1 MRFDRML
8 PPQPARD
15 ARHHRQL
22 TIGDARLR
30 RTPNHSTVQNGFSR
44 ASRRSLAGLPSPSCP
59 SPNRG
64 LVMHQLHRS
73 GRGRKALAIAATT
86 IAVALA
92 LGGCSATSTSS
103 TTGTSSG
110 PTKLI
115 FSPNTAP
122 TTLDIDTVDDRS
134 TTALLAPDVYE
145 GLTHE
150 TYSKS
155 GKLEWVPSLATKW
168 TQIAP
173 DQWRFTIRSGVK
185 FDDGHTLT
193 AKDVVYSI
201 NRRLLPTS
209 AATVTLAKIVKA
221 VQVSK
226 MEVDVYSSGPD
237 LYVYRAMYAIPITPY
252 NWGTTNKAA
261 AAVTADGTGPYKLV
275 SYGTG
280 GDKAVL
286 KKNPNYWGTPAKID
300 EIDMNVI
307 PDAASAL
314 SALQTGETNVVLNLT
329 PDLAVTAPATLEK
342 ASIQPFLGRIG
353 ASNPVYN
360 NVKVREAL
368 NMAINQKS
376 LIKNIFLGKASVANG
391 QIAPSTALGFNPN
404 VKDFAYNPTEAK
416 KLISQAGATGQ
427 TLNLMCS
434 KDRYGT
440 AGSDLCEA
448 IAEMWNKI
456 GLKVNLEYPPDAQ
469 WLSNGLYAS
478 QNKVTPPDVFIV
490 GSGTNDF
497 DASTTLLSWLTCGVA
512 KNVYCNPALQNQITQ
527 ASQMTNSADR
537 EKALEAAAVAVDKA
551 VPFVWLPLPENIWGV
566 SKNVKGVMYPIAEDV
581 RWADWTIT
589 K

>member
-1 MRFDRML
+1 M
-8 PPQPARD
+8 
-15 ARHHRQL
+15 HRTSSQ
-22 TIGDARLR
+22 GGA
-30 RTPNHSTVQNGFSR
+30 
-44 ASRRSLAGLPSPSCP
+44 
-59 SPNRG
+59 
-64 LVMHQLHRS
+64 
-73 GRGRKALAIAATT
+73 RKAIAIAAA
-86 IAVALA
+86 AVTVAIA
-92 LGGCSATSTSS
+92 LGGCSASGASTATSTP
-103 TTGTSSG
+103 SG
-110 PTKLI
+110 PSKLI

-150 TYSKS
+150 TYDKS

-168 TQIAP
+168 KQIAP
-173 DQWRFTIRSGVK
+173 DQWRFTIRPGVK
-185 FDDGHTLT
+185 FDDGHKLT

-201 NRRLLPTS
+201 NRRLLPSS

-221 VQVSK
+221 VQVNT
-226 MEVDVYSSGPD
+226 MEVDVYSNGPD
-237 LYVYRAMYAIPITPY
+237 LYVYRAVYAIPITPY

-261 AAVTADGTGPYKLV
+261 AAVTADGTGPYTLA
-275 SYGTG
+275 SYGSG
-280 GDKAVL
+280 GDTAVL

-300 EIDMNVI
+300 EVDMNVI

-329 PDLAVTAPATLEK
+329 PDLAATAPATLHTD
-342 ASIQPFLGRIG
+342 SVQPFLGRIG
-353 ASNPVYN
+353 ASNPVFN
-360 NVKVREAL
+360 NVKVRQAL
-368 NMAINQKS
+368 NMAIDQKS
-376 LIKNIFLGKASVANG
+376 LIKNIFLGKASAAHG

-404 VKDFAYNPTEAK
+404 VKDFPYNPSDAK
-416 KLISQAGATGQ
+416 KLISQAGATGA

-440 AGSDLCEA
+440 AGSDLCQA
-448 IAEMWNKI
+448 IAEMWNKV
-456 GLKVNLEYPPDAQ
+456 GLKVNLEYPPAAQ

-512 KNVYCNPALQNQITQ
+512 KNVYCNPSLQNQITQ
-527 ASQMTNSADR
+527 ASQMTNSAAR
-537 EKALEAAAVAVDKA
+537 EKALEAAAVSVDTN
-551 VPFVWLPLPENIWGV
+551 VPFVWLPLPQNIWGV

-581 RWADWTIT
+581 RWADWSIT
-589 K
+589 N